1 MIVKKKIVIALC
13 LVLSLSLLLC
23 SCGSAENKST
33 TPSVSVQGKSDSETT
48 ASSSIFGESFSED
61 PTQPADPATTTQTSP
76 STTTQAA
83 TNEFNQ
89 SWKENFVHTGEW
101 SLYLGHA
108 HWEGDQLAISFY
120 VTNGMNEDITL
131 NWRNAI
137 IIKDSKN
144 NIIARDI
151 LTFTNYVVKYGEHNT
166 ATITLSGAAILIP
179 GANLNDPGLDIY
191 IDAAS
196 TCQQC
201 QGSGSITTG
210 RIACAICGGTGQQY
224 IPNQYYDATLNMW
237 MGGYVGCGGC
247 GGSGYTGSGTTSV
260 CPSCGG
266 DGLTP

>member
-1 MIVKKKIVIALC
+1 MKRIILFILCLAITMALC
-13 LVLSLSLLLC
+13 A
-23 SCGSAENKST
+23 CGKTDDKSNAN
-33 TPSVSVQGKSDSETT
+33 PSVPVQGKSDSET
-48 ASSSIFGESFSED
+48 
-61 PTQPADPATTTQTSP
+61 PTQPAVSEPTTTTAPVPSESKTEP
-76 STTTQAA
+76 STTTSPSQTTEAPA
-83 TNEFNQ
+83 NEFNQ
-89 SWKENFVHTGEW
+89 PWKETFVHTGEW

-120 VTNGMNEDITL
+120 VTNGMDQDITL

-137 IIKDSKN
+137 IIKDSKG
-144 NIIARDI
+144 NIIARDV
-151 LTFTNYVVKYGEHNT
+151 LSFTDYVVKYREYNT
-166 ATITLSGAAILIP
+166 VTLALSSAAILIP

-201 QGSGSITTG
+201 KGSGSITTG
-210 RIACAICGGTGQQY
+210 RTACAICGGTGQQY
-224 IPNQYYDATLNMW
+224 IPNQYYDAALNMW

-247 GGSGYTGSGTTSV
+247 GGSGYTGAQETAQ